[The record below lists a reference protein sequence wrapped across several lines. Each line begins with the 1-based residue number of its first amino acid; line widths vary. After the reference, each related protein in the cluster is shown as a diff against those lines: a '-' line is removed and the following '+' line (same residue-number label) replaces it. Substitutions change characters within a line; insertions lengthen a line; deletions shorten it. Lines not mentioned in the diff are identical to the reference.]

1 MSKIKTVK
9 VNPFSDEGSTGC
21 CGVRAFRFQ
30 DPSVVRQVIPV
41 GTLVTIRKPTN
52 TRSGPV
58 WVRGPYGMDKYDGVQ
73 CKMGPVDHMGWVR
86 LEDAGGYAFDASWLE
101 PVEPV
106 EPLPAPET
114 GPVRYHLTFPRTS
127 SKGFIYYFVSI
138 PNEYLSQ
145 CQLSLSRRSG
155 VTFLEGAETFDVVVC
170 ANLRADE
177 PFFEGRKTSWF
188 EPYSADPRVTTGA
201 WDSTYPYTYL
211 NSRTPSPLK
220 KTWPDYVS
228 KFIKQVKGTGPHHLA
243 LAGQQTYITPLLVEA
258 GYEIVCRTTN
268 PNTDRKIDFLIHR
281 TGEFPDA

>member
-21 CGVRAFRFQ
+21 CGVRAFRFR
-30 DPSVVRQVIPV
+30 DHSVVRQTIPV
-41 GTLVTIRKPTN
+41 GTLVTIRKPAN
-52 TRSGPV
+52 TGSGPV
-58 WVRGPYGMDKYDGVQ
+58 WIGRMDKYDGAQ
-73 CKMGPVDHMGWVR
+73 RKMRAVHLNGWAR
-86 LEDAGGYAFDASWLE
+86 LDRTGGYAFDVSWL
-101 PVEPV
+101 EPV

-114 GPVRYHLTFPRTS
+114 EPVQYHLTFPRTA

-145 CQLSLSRRSG
+145 CQRSLSRRSG

-177 PFFEGRKTSWF
+177 PFFEGRDHAGF
-188 EPYSADPRVTTGA
+188 DPYVSDPRVTTRA
-201 WDSTYPYTYL
+201 WDSTYPYAYL
-211 NSRTPSPLK
+211 NSRNPGPMK
-220 KTWPDYVS
+220 KSWPEYVS
-228 KFIKQVKGTGPHHLA
+228 KFIKQVQGTGPHHLA

-268 PNTDRKIDFLIHR
+268 PNTGRKIDFLIHR
-281 TGEFPDA
+281 TGNFPDV

>member
-1 MSKIKTVK
+1 MKTVK
-9 VNPFSDEGSTGC
+9 VNPFEDVGSTGC
-21 CGVRAFRFQ
+21 CGVRAFRFR
-30 DPSVVRQVIPV
+30 DPSVALQTIPV
-41 GTLVTIRKPTN
+41 GTLVTIRKPAN
-52 TRSGPV
+52 TRSGPG
-58 WVRGPYGMDKYDGVQ
+58 WVNGRYGMDAYDGVQ
-73 CKMGPVDHMGWVR
+73 RRMKVVR
-86 LEDAGGYAFDASWLE
+86 SNGCVNLDDTKGYTFDVSWLE
-101 PVEPV
+101 PVEP
-106 EPLPAPET
+106 LPASET

-145 CQLSLSRRSG
+145 CQRSLSRRSG

-177 PFFEGRKTSWF
+177 PFFEGRKTSGF
-188 EPYSADPRVTTGA
+188 DPYSADPRVTTGA

-211 NSRTPSPLK
+211 NSRNPSPMK
-220 KTWPDYVS
+220 KTWPDYVG

-243 LAGQQTYITPLLVEA
+243 LAGQQTYITPLLVDA

-268 PNTDRKIDFLIHR
+268 PNTSRKIDFLIHR